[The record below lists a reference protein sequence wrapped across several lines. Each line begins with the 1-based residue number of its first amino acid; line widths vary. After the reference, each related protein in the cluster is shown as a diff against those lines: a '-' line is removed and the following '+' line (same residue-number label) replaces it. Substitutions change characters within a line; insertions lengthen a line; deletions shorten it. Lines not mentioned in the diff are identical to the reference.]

1 MRSIRTLMLCGL
13 CACFAAALSLGCDT
27 TSHKTVRTYEYDDTP
42 TEKRSES
49 DKLDSEY
56 KMESEGEMKGRD

>member
-13 CACFAAALSLGCDT
+13 CAFIAGALSLGCDT

-42 TEKRSES
+42 KEKRSES